1 MNKLFYLFIFLSFFP
16 IFFQQAQIQ
25 FSFPRKLYVQTNLD
39 NKIINITSS
48 ISNNKLKLFYKN
60 EKTNYENQCSSDLNN
75 STLFICSFLEYGKY
89 NFYYE
94 YQNKNYPLPNTIQI
108 FSSLDEIF
116 TITKSRETNCLYK
129 NEQFQYTLDPKDGI
143 NIDFSTIQVYAFS
156 RISAIKNITEN
167 TTIKLENDSNSYTI
181 KTELS
186 LSKFLDFLKLIV
198 I

>member
-116 TITKSRETNCLYK
+116 TITNQEKQIVYTKMK
-129 NEQFQYTLDPKDGI
+129 NF
-143 NIDFSTIQVYAFS
+143 NI
-156 RISAIKNITEN
+156 
-167 TTIKLENDSNSYTI
+167 L
-181 KTELS
+181 
-186 LSKFLDFLKLIV
+186 
-198 I
+198 